1 MAKTGAV
8 TRKKNVPQVAFTDRQ
23 LSLFQAFLTNELEND
38 SLSNAIDLWDS
49 VPRYSISRPK
59 QNEMRSPEGTLPT
72 MALEFSYRGKDYRV
86 KIRPAR
92 LDLKGE
98 DNRPLKDEK
107 GNPKSIEYYPSAREE
122 VVEHALRRIA
132 AETNAGFYDKT
143 DKSSGVA
150 FTLHRLRQELA
161 DSGHSMTYE
170 NIVES
175 LEILH
180 YSSIAITDADLD
192 ATTEGDFS
200 QSYFPTFARVNKKTR
215 AADPEAKWFVQF
227 HSFVAYSIDKI
238 AYRQFNYRR
247 LMKCKTQLARWLLS
261 QLVIKFTQ
269 ASLATT
275 FEMRY
280 STIRRDSNLLT
291 GYRRTRDAIAAL
303 DEAWD
308 HLRELGALY
317 FANKAEETGARGKVI
332 DAIYTLTPSREFIAE
347 QKAANKRAADA
358 RKAAERMRLGQAV

>member
-1 MAKTGAV
+1 MTKNGAA
-8 TRKKNVPQVAFTDRQ
+8 TRKKNVPQEAFTDRQ

-49 VPRYSISRPK
+49 VPRYSISRLK
-59 QNEMRSPEGTLPT
+59 QNDMRSPDGILPIVT
-72 MALEFSYRGKDYRV
+72 LEFRFRNKAFRA

-92 LDLKGE
+92 IDAKSE
-98 DNRPLKDEK
+98 DNKPLKDDK
-107 GNPKSIEYYPSAREE
+107 GNPKTVEYYPSAREE
-122 VVEHALRRIA
+122 LVEQALRKIA
-132 AETNAGFYDKT
+132 AETNAGFYDRA

-161 DSGHSMTYE
+161 DRGHSMTYE

-180 YSSIAITDADLD
+180 YSSIAITDMDLD
-192 ATTEGDFS
+192 PNAEGEIS
-200 QSYFPTFARVNKKTR
+200 QPYFPTFARVNKKTR

-238 AYRQFNYRR
+238 AYRQFNYQR
-247 LMKCKTQLARWLLS
+247 LMRCKTQLARWLLG

-269 ASLATT
+269 ASLMAT

-280 STIRRDSNLLT
+280 STILRDSNLLN
-291 GYRRTRDAIAAL
+291 GYKRTRDGIAAL

-308 HLRELGALY
+308 HLREVGALY
-317 FANKAEETGARGKVI
+317 FTKKTEERAARGKLADIV
-332 DAIYTLTPSREFIAE
+332 YTLTPSREFVAE

-358 RKAAERMRLGQAV
+358 RRTAERLQLGQAE